1 MQPQAAYPFL
11 QIFPRSKPCV
21 TVSHHTAFHRQQFYD
36 NLYIKQIF
44 PLENEFRHFCHH
56 TKFIE
61 LCQLLFIRVQH
72 FQVFSDGALITG
84 MNENVNYIGDNNQ
97 VLVAVIPPSTNGFLW

>member
-21 TVSHHTAFHRQQFYD
+21 TVSHHTAFRRQQFFYD
-36 NLYIKQIF
+36 NLYIKQIR

-56 TKFIE
+56 TELIE
-61 LCQLLFIRVQH
+61 LCQLLFI
-72 FQVFSDGALITG
+72 QV
-84 MNENVNYIGDNNQ
+84 
-97 VLVAVIPPSTNGFLW
+97 